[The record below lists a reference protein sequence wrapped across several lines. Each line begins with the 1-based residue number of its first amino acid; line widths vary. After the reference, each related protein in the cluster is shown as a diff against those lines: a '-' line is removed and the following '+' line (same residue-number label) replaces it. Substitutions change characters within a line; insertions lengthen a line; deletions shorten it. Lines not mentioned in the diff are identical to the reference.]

1 VPLAYSGQRPLDS
14 CAVIESTAAGNRAV
28 TPAWH
33 GQVMRRRLLSASLLS
48 AILCAAGSWASGAAV
63 AAVPGAPSCPMFPAD
78 NVLNTDISTLP
89 VNAHSAQWL
98 AGMGGGTRML
108 HPDFGP
114 TYDPGIPPYGIP
126 FTVVDGSHVKVP
138 VHFQYGSESDPGP
151 YPFGPDTPIEGGAS
165 STGDRHALML
175 ESDTC
180 TLYELYDARY
190 APGAAT
196 AGSGAVYNLRSDAL
210 RPAGWTSADAAG
222 LPVMPLLLRPDEV
235 RAGSIRHAIRVT
247 AASTDRSFLWP
258 ARHQA
263 GSAANPALPP
273 MGARLRLRAGVD
285 ISHYSAAA
293 RVVLTAFR
301 HYGLIVADNGSNW
314 YFQGSADPSWDPAL
328 IGELKTIPA
337 ADFEAV
343 DESALMADPN
353 SGRVRGVPAA
363 GPPPPPPAPRPG
375 ATSPTPPPAPPAS
388 PPPPAA
394 TPVAVAVP
402 VEPATPSPAAVP
414 SPPAAADLR
423 PMVSGASR
431 RPPSAATLVVAGVVV
446 LAAIGGVAALGRR
459 RRA

>member
-1 VPLAYSGQRPLDS
+1 
-14 CAVIESTAAGNRAV
+14 
-28 TPAWH
+28 
-33 GQVMRRRLLSASLLS
+33 
-48 AILCAAGSWASGAAV
+48 
-63 AAVPGAPSCPMFPAD
+63 
-78 NVLNTDISTLP
+78 
-89 VNAHSAQWL
+89 
-98 AGMGGGTRML
+98 ML

-114 TYDPGIPPYGIP
+114 SGDPGLPYGMP
-126 FTVVDGSHVKVP
+126 FTVVDGSHAKVT
-138 VHFQYGSESDPGP
+138 VGFQYAGESDPGP
-151 YPFGPDTPIEGGAS
+151 YPLGPDTPIEGGAS

-175 ESDTC
+175 ASDTC
-180 TLYELYDARY
+180 TLYELYDAHY

-222 LPVMPLLLRPDEV
+222 LPIMPLLLRPDEV
-235 RAGSIRHAIRVT
+235 RAGSIGHAIRVT

-263 GSAANPALPP
+263 GSAASSTLPP
-273 MGARLRLRAGVD
+273 MGARFRLRPGVD
-285 ISHYSAAA
+285 VSHFSPAA

-343 DESALMADPN
+343 DESALMADPT

-363 GPPPPPPAPRPG
+363 AAAPPPPPVPRGAAASPA
-375 ATSPTPPPAPPAS
+375 PPPAPPA
-388 PPPPAA
+388 PPPPLVA

-402 VEPATPSPAAVP
+402 LKPATPSAPGAVP
-414 SPPAAADLR
+414 AQIAHRGTSHRPLPARAPVLA
-423 PMVSGASR
+423 G
-431 RPPSAATLVVAGVVV
+431 LVVLV
-446 LAAIGGVAALGRR
+446 AIGGVAALGRR
-459 RRA
+459 RRE

>member
-1 VPLAYSGQRPLDS
+1 V
-14 CAVIESTAAGNRAV
+14 
-28 TPAWH
+28 
-33 GQVMRRRLLSASLLS
+33 
-48 AILCAAGSWASGAAV
+48 
-63 AAVPGAPSCPMFPAD
+63 FPAD

-98 AGMGGGTRML
+98 AGMGGATRLL

-114 TYDPGIPPYGIP
+114 SGDPSLPYGVP
-126 FTVVDGSHVKVP
+126 FTVVDGSHAKVT
-138 VHFQYGSESDPGP
+138 VGFQYAAESDPGP

-180 TLYELYDARY
+180 TVYELYDARY

-222 LPVMPLLLRPDEV
+222 LPIMPLLLRPDEV
-235 RAGSIRHAIRVT
+235 RAGRIGHAIRVT

-285 ISHYSAAA
+285 ISHFSAAA

-314 YFQGSADPSWDPAL
+314 YFQGSSDPSWDSAL

-353 SGRVRGVPAA
+353 SGRVRGVAAPGGVRRVPPSAVGGDA
-363 GPPPPPPAPRPG
+363 GPGRRGGPRG
-375 ATSPTPPPAPPAS
+375 DRWRGDSGPAS
-388 PPPPAA
+388 PGIAA
-394 TPVAVAVP
+394 PTVP
-402 VEPATPSPAAVP
+402 NGS
-414 SPPAAADLR
+414 S
-423 PMVSGASR
+423 ASR
-431 RPPSAATLVVAGVVV
+431 SPMIQPLR
-446 LAAIGGVAALGRR
+446 
-459 RRA
+459 